1 MSFYFKIR
9 TVEKEIICPLQPLKK
24 NTNQNQTNIPYCNH
38 HIQKIKEKENKK
50 LLALSQY
57 CAK

>member
-24 NTNQNQTNIPYCNH
+24 KTKT
-38 HIQKIKEKENKK
+38 KIKQTYHIVIITSRKSKK
-50 LLALSQY
+50 KKTKN
-57 CAK
+57 CWP